1 MPTREDF
8 EQALDL
14 AREAFRQRDP
24 VRQAARAGAEWMP
37 EPGGGPGKGRIQVS
51 FLNTRYEVR
60 APEGD
65 VEYAASEGTQKE
77 PALWEKILVL
87 HYLNQADGTP
97 LAGRYISFKEIPDGR
112 LYQPNFE
119 KRAVAPLLAV
129 FGSNPGEAL
138 LSGQALGGR
147 QVELGDL
154 AITVPVFPRVPVT
167 VVFWEPD
174 EEFPARVTLLFD
186 RSISHYLPTED
197 MVLASQM
204 LAFRLVGLAKERA
217 ASPSTGV

>member
-8 EQALDL
+8 EQALEL

-24 VRQAARAGAEWMP
+24 ARQAERAGVKWVPDPMS
-37 EPGGGPGKGRIQVS
+37 GPGKSCLEVP
-51 FLNTRYEVR
+51 FLNTRYHVR
-60 APEGD
+60 APDGD
-65 VEYAASEGTQKE
+65 VQYAAEAGTPKE

-97 LAGRYISFKEIPDGR
+97 LSGTYISFKEIPDGR

-119 KRAVAPLLAV
+119 KRALHPLLAV
-129 FGSNPGEAL
+129 FGTQPGEAL
-138 LSGQALGGR
+138 LSGQALGGKP
-147 QVELGDL
+147 VDLGDL

-186 RSISHYLPTED
+186 RSIPHYLPTED

-204 LAFRLVGLAKERA
+204 LAFRLIGLARERA
-217 ASPSTGV
+217 SSQPKGA

>member
-24 VRQAARAGAEWMP
+24 VRQAQRAGVTWSP
-37 EPGGGPGKGRIQVS
+37 DPGGGPGKGRMEVP
-51 FLNTRYEVR
+51 FLHTRYHVY
-60 APEGD
+60 APDGN
-65 VEYAASEGTQKE
+65 VEYAAVEKTPKG

-97 LAGRYISFKEIPDGR
+97 LTGRYISFKEIPDGR

-119 KRAVAPLLAV
+119 KRAIQPLLVA
-129 FGSNPGEAL
+129 FATNPREAL
-138 LSGQALGGR
+138 LSGQALGGKPAD
-147 QVELGDL
+147 VGDM

-167 VVFWEPD
+167 VVFWESD

-186 RSISHYLPTED
+186 SSICHYLPTED

-204 LAFRLVGLAKERA
+204 LAFRLVGLARERA
-217 ASPSTGV
+217 TSP